1 MRAARCGKPGTDFD
15 HGTGH
20 GVGAYLSVHEG
31 PQRIS
36 KLGGVALEP
45 GMILSNEPGYYR
57 EGAYGIRI
65 ENLVVVEPRKIA
77 GAEREMY
84 GFETIAFAP
93 IDTAL
98 IDAKLMTREEIAW
111 LNAYH
116 KAVRE
121 KLEGEGFAA
130 RARKWLKG
138 ATRKIG

>member
-1 MRAARCGKPGTDFD
+1 
-15 HGTGH
+15 
-20 GVGAYLSVHEG
+20 
-31 PQRIS
+31 
-36 KLGGVALEP
+36 
-45 GMILSNEPGYYR
+45 
-57 EGAYGIRI
+57 
-65 ENLVVVEPRKIA
+65 
-77 GAEREMY
+77 MY

-121 KLEGEGFAA
+121 KLES
-130 RARKWLKG
+130 RVSPSARKWLKG